1 MALQTKHKIFIA
13 IAVIV
18 AMLAIAAALF
28 FMLKAQ
34 KQDEQMQTLTE
45 MMDIEKQRLEKEYSD
60 YVYEFQDITPTIKN
74 DSLIKLVDEQKMKI
88 QQLLTELKITK
99 STDARRIQE
108 LQTELASVRKIMQ
121 YYIAQ
126 IDSLNIINQRLTNEN
141 IEVKQRY
148 QEAAQTVEQLAKEKE
163 DLTQTVTRAAI
174 IEMTSFNFTA
184 LNDKGRSTKKLT
196 QIAKFQ
202 FNYTIAKNVTAKAGD
217 KTIFLRIVRP
227 DDIVLTKN
235 ANANVFSFE
244 GKMISFS
251 ARKDFEYSNEAIN
264 DVIYYNVDEML
275 PSGKYRAEFFLDGNR
290 IGSYSFEI

>member
-1 MALQTKHKIFIA
+1 MALQTKHKIFIG
-13 IAVIV
+13 
-18 AMLAIAAALF
+18 LAIVIAALAVAVAVF
-28 FMLKAQ
+28 FVMKSQ

-74 DSLIKLVDEQKMKI
+74 DSLIKLVDEQKIKI

-108 LQTELASVRKIMQ
+108 LQTELASVRKVMQ
-121 YYIAQ
+121 YYVAQ
-126 IDSLNIINQRLTNEN
+126 IDSLNIQNKRLTTEN

-148 QEAAQTVEQLAKEKE
+148 AEAAQTVEQLAKEKE

-174 IEMTSFNFTA
+174 IEMSGFSFTA
-184 LNDKGRSTKKLT
+184 LNDKGRATKKLT

-202 FNYTIAKNVTAKAGD
+202 FNYTIAKNITAQAGD
-217 KTIFLRIVRP
+217 KTLFLRIVRP

-235 ANANVFSFE
+235 AGANVFTFE
-244 GKMISFS
+244 GKMIKFS
-251 ARKDFEYSNEAIN
+251 ARKDFEYGNEAVS

-290 IGSYSFEI
+290 IGSYLFEI